1 MLTIRPLSP
10 DNLTCLNQPDAR
22 FLAGDRIQLRF
33 TRKGFLPE
41 YAPLPS
47 AEWRTV
53 RSFPMTA
60 EALLADT
67 NAVTYFAFSQDR
79 CVGQCVAKKGAYRLC
94 DLLDIRTDSRHRR
107 QGVATALLN
116 AAEAW
121 AAAQGLCG
129 IRAET
134 TDDRPASCQFFERTG
149 FTLGGVDMLLRRCDP
164 AQADRAPAMRESV
177 LVFYKFF

>member
-1 MLTIRPLSP
+1 M
-10 DNLTCLNQPDAR
+10 
-22 FLAGDRIQLRF
+22 
-33 TRKGFLPE
+33 
-41 YAPLPS
+41 
-47 AEWRTV
+47 
-53 RSFPMTA
+53 
-60 EALLADT
+60 
-67 NAVTYFAFSQDR
+67 
-79 CVGQCVAKKGAYRLC
+79 GQCVAKKGAYRQC

-149 FTLGGVDMLLRRCDP
+149 FTLGGVDMLRRRCDP